1 MSTKEMEQLQSLL
14 DKLSAKKCPIER
26 KVSSTCDL
34 DCPFYTSG
42 SYGREC
48 AIDIVSEGI
57 K

>member
-1 MSTKEMEQLQSLL
+1 MEQLQSLL
-14 DKLSAKKCPIER
+14 DKLSAEKCPIER